1 MLSKNLMTA
10 EGITSYLK
18 TDGINLS
25 LFERVT
31 STNTLLKEM
40 AINGEAEGR
49 VIIALSQTE
58 GRGRYNRKF
67 QSDKGG
73 IYLSVLLRPKSST
86 IDTTLLTAAAAVAV
100 SNAIEEISGKNAK
113 IKWVNDILINDK
125 KVCGILCE
133 GGFMGCDSF
142 VVVGIG
148 INACESENGFYDEIK
163 DIAGTVFDN
172 CSLNLCEK
180 LCAAVIDNLFYQ
192 YKHLE
197 SREFLNTYRQKSVVL
212 GQKVFI
218 LKQGEIINEGT
229 ALGIDDNC
237 HLKVKLNNNETV
249 TLSSGEVSI
258 KL

>member
-73 IYLSVLLRPKSST
+73 IYLSVLLRPKAST

-100 SNAIEEISGKNAK
+100 SDAIEEASGKNTQ

-133 GGFMGCDSF
+133 GGFIGRDSF